1 MLISEAKGRLDDL
14 KSIFYKES
22 ALLQQLQKSKEDKEK
37 SQKKLLKQREN
48 VELKKVLIV
57 EAAEEARTQARDVLQ
72 EMGTNALRF
81 IMGDHMSL
89 EIELKE
95 QARQWVAN
103 FVTKIAES
111 ETYEIETD
119 PAEEEGGGVADI
131 VAISIHTS
139 MLQLIGDKNS
149 APMLL
154 DEPSKYVSKGY
165 SEQVAKFLL
174 EVSSSFNRQVI
185 MVTHDEY
192 LANIGDVAY
201 HFKKRGGRTVTTK
214 IQ

>member
-119 PAEEEGGGVADI
+119 PA
-131 VAISIHTS
+131 
-139 MLQLIGDKNS
+139 
-149 APMLL
+149 
-154 DEPSKYVSKGY
+154 
-165 SEQVAKFLL
+165 FLL
-174 EVSSSFNRQVI
+174 MRCSWLI
-185 MVTHDEY
+185 
-192 LANIGDVAY
+192 
-201 HFKKRGGRTVTTK
+201 
-214 IQ
+214 